1 MKHHY
6 NRKKNDPE
14 DRLRKM
20 KKETGGLKKYQPDD
34 EDDKNIPGR
43 KSLKR
48 DLKKEALKKKYNKA
62 AAPPPP
68 PPKTPQEKLWD
79 FWFDLQVAAARKDW
93 KLVERKLEANKK
105 STLENHRFTM
115 QLFDHAAQAGKV
127 RIVEE
132 MFRRKFTLNKHD
144 AFVAMEKLVR
154 KSRANPIGPNDD
166 VLPVIIFLI
175 KNGHAPSERA
185 IQHLAAEGTTLQMS
199 DLKNAGI
206 DIQQGGNS
214 FSIAFDSG
222 NIPMMT
228 FLYHNGASLYTPH
241 VVAGLHKGLKKSG
254 RPHLTDADV
263 FAAHRK
269 LVDDDAYSHDLYYA
283 YCCPQNRPPGLA
295 DFREIPGGCTG
306 NGQTLMHLA
315 ARSGNVAD
323 ILEAARAEK
332 DAPLK
337 ADDLLAADKQGVTP
351 LSILA
356 ARGEERMIFDHALWR
371 HDPAEAIRLNAALK
385 EMQATEIIDPERFA
399 TEVRQRQ
406 LQEMAREG
414 RWSLHPEKKTSGKRG
429 KPGSPAP

>member
-1 MKHHY
+1 MKKHE
-6 NRKKNDPE
+6 NKKKNDPGN
-14 DRLRKM
+14 RY
-20 KKETGGLKKYQPDD
+20 KKLKKKGGLKKYQDD
-34 EDDKNIPGR
+34 EEDEKPSGK

-48 DLKKEALKKKYNKA
+48 ALKKEALRKKYNTAA

-79 FWFDLQVAAARKDW
+79 YWFDLQKAAARKDW
-93 KLVERKLEANKK
+93 KTVERKLDANKK
-105 STLENHRFTM
+105 SKLEHHRFTM
-115 QLFDHAAQAGKV
+115 QLFEQAALAGKV
-127 RIVEE
+127 HIVEE
-132 MFRRKFTLNKHD
+132 MFKRKFKLNKHD
-144 AFVAMEKLVR
+144 GFTVMEKLVR
-154 KSRANPIGPNDD
+154 KSRAKPIGPNDD

-185 IQHLAAEGTTLQMS
+185 IQHLAAEGTTLQMN

-222 NIPMMT
+222 NIPMMA

-241 VVAGLHKGLKKSG
+241 VVAGLHKGLKKSM
-254 RPHLTDADV
+254 RPHLTDEEV

-269 LVDDDAYSHDLYYA
+269 LVNDDAYSHDLYSA
-283 YCCPQNRPPGLA
+283 YCCPQNRSPNLA
-295 DFREIPGGCTG
+295 DFREIPGGCTE

-315 ARSGNVAD
+315 ARSGNVGD
-323 ILEAARAEK
+323 ILAAAHEEK

-337 ADDLLAADKQGVTP
+337 AADLLVADKNGVTP

-356 ARGEERMIFDHALWR
+356 ARGEERLVFDHRLWR
-371 HDPAEAIRLNAALK
+371 YDPSEAIKLNDALK

-406 LQEMAREG
+406 LQEMARDG
-414 RWSLHPEKKTSGKRG
+414 RWSLHPEKKTRPSGG

>member
-1 MKHHY
+1 MKHDSLGDKY
-6 NRKKNDPE
+6 NRGKKP
-14 DRLRKM
+14 
-20 KKETGGLKKYQPDD
+20 KKKADKLKKYRRPVED
-34 EDDKNIPGR
+34 EEEEEKPSGK
-43 KSLKR
+43 KSFKR

-62 AAPPPP
+62 AAPPEP

-93 KLVERKLEANKK
+93 KRVERKLEANKK
-105 STLENHRFTM
+105 SKLENHRFTM
-115 QLFDHAAQAGKV
+115 QLFEHAAQAGKV
-127 RIVEE
+127 KIVEE
-132 MFRRKFTLNKHD
+132 MFKRKFTLNKHD

-154 KSRANPIGPNDD
+154 KSRAKPIGPNED

-222 NIPMMT
+222 NMPMMT
-228 FLYHNGASLYTPH
+228 FLYHDGASLYTPH
-241 VVAGLHKGLKKSG
+241 VVAGMHKGLKKSA
-254 RPHLTDADV
+254 RPHLTDAEV

-283 YCCPQNRPPGLA
+283 YCCPQDRSPGLA

-323 ILEAARAEK
+323 ILAAAREEK
-332 DAPLK
+332 KAPLR
-337 ADDLLAADKQGVTP
+337 AADLLVADKQGVTP

-356 ARGEERMIFDHALWR
+356 ARGEERLVFDHALWR
-371 HDPAEAIRLNAALK
+371 HDPSEAVKLNTALK

-414 RWSLHPEKKTSGKRG
+414 RWSLHPEKKTGGRRG